1 MQYGNVS
8 EFKPL
13 ESINPYERYYRKIV
27 RIQPIGSPKSI
38 NGEVVSITDRH
49 ITLEHLDGRRTLIR
63 LSEVGVI
70 SEVPRKPPREAV

>member
-13 ESINPYERYYRKIV
+13 ELINPYERYYRKIV
-27 RIQPIGSPKSI
+27 RIQPIGTTKSI

-63 LSEVGVI
+63 LAAIDVI
-70 SEVPRKPPREAV
+70 SEVPRKPPAEA